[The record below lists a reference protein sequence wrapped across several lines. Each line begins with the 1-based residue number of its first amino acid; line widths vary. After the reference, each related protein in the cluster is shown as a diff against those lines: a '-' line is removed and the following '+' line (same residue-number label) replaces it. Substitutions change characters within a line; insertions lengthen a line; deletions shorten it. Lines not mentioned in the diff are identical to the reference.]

1 LIPNRNRP
9 APGARRSG
17 KGAPSPARAAR
28 EAQLIAGARGRLARL
43 RRRPSVRALAAAVAA
58 RRGEAWLV
66 GGAARDLLLGRPV
79 TDVDFAVSGDPYLLA
94 RDLESAGAGTALP
107 LSESAPRVARVAAR
121 HAIDL
126 AAIEGGGIQRDLA
139 RRDFTANAIA
149 VGLAGGD
156 WIDPFGGIS
165 DLSRKRL
172 RMLSEENLRDDPLR
186 GLRAAR
192 FFATHGLTPDAET
205 TAACERVAP
214 HLSEAAPERIRVE
227 LEKLLAAPR
236 AAPALDWAA
245 RTSLLGPTLG
255 VALDRRSAAA
265 IVRRLPWDAPSIVAS
280 GPATRLRLRLALLAA
295 GLRLDPAAAAAW
307 LASRRFAK
315 RAAHEIRL
323 LLDLARAAG
332 DAGGAD
338 ARWNWVRDAGP
349 RADEALTLAALLD
362 RRRAR
367 RSHARRASLARAAR
381 RACRP
386 PRVSGG
392 DLLAWLGLSPGP
404 AVGVLLA
411 DLEVEALRGRVRSR
425 REARRWL
432 LDRIG
437 KIASGPDRTP
447 GRRLSRL

>member
-79 TDVDFAVSGDPYLLA
+79 TDVDFAVSADPFLLA
-94 RDLESAGAGTALP
+94 RDLESAGAGTAVP

>member
-1 LIPNRNRP
+1 
-9 APGARRSG
+9 
-17 KGAPSPARAAR
+17 
-28 EAQLIAGARGRLARL
+28 
-43 RRRPSVRALAAAVAA
+43 
-58 RRGEAWLV
+58 
-66 GGAARDLLLGRPV
+66 
-79 TDVDFAVSGDPYLLA
+79 
-94 RDLESAGAGTALP
+94 
-107 LSESAPRVARVAAR
+107 
-121 HAIDL
+121 
-126 AAIEGGGIQRDLA
+126 
-139 RRDFTANAIA
+139 
-149 VGLAGGD
+149 
-156 WIDPFGGIS
+156 
-165 DLSRKRL
+165 
-172 RMLSEENLRDDPLR
+172 
-186 GLRAAR
+186 
-192 FFATHGLTPDAET
+192 
-205 TAACERVAP
+205 
-214 HLSEAAPERIRVE
+214 
-227 LEKLLAAPR
+227 
-236 AAPALDWAA
+236 
-245 RTSLLGPTLG
+245 
-255 VALDRRSAAA
+255 VALDGRSAAA